1 MQWLQTKGPSYEDL
15 KVHLTFFH
23 PDDSDSSFLGSLLQC
38 APFLGGFGRPFL
50 FSFKSQNSCT
60 NKPENSAISASFNK
74 RNQKKKISS
83 LGLLFLG
90 INWIKLVQNCSLSI
104 STLVSVG
111 LSRMIGLQDLDDTR
125 ISQCGGIT
133 QVLSAE
139 ESLEHRGNP
148 VLTKRKIEEDMGMD
162 IDFYFEI

>member
-1 MQWLQTKGPSYEDL
+1 MQWLQTKGPFYDDL

-38 APFLGGFGRPFL
+38 APFLGGFGRPFQTRKFCHFCQL
-50 FSFKSQNSCT
+50 QQE
-60 NKPENSAISASFNK
+60 KP
-74 RNQKKKISS
+74 KKKISG
-83 LGLLFLG
+83 LGVLFLG
-90 INWIKLVQNCSLSI
+90 INWIKLVQNCSLS
-104 STLVSVG
+104 TLVSVG
-111 LSRMIGLQDLDDTR
+111 LSRMIGLQDFDDTR

-139 ESLEHRGNP
+139 KSLEHSGNP

>member
-1 MQWLQTKGPSYEDL
+1 MASNKRTILWGFESASNLFPSRRFGFVISRLSSSNAPLFWAVLEGR
-15 KVHLTFFH
+15 FFLVSN
-23 PDDSDSSFLGSLLQC
+23 PKTVAPTNQKIL
-38 APFLGGFGRPFL
+38 PFLP
-50 FSFKSQNSCT
+50 
-60 NKPENSAISASFNK
+60 ASTRETK
-74 RNQKKKISS
+74 KKKISS

>member
-1 MQWLQTKGPSYEDL
+1 MRP
-15 KVHLTFFH
+15 FFGRKEGRFK
-23 PDDSDSSFLGSLLQC
+23 PEIL
-38 APFLGGFGRPFL
+38 PFLP
-50 FSFKSQNSCT
+50 
-60 NKPENSAISASFNK
+60 ASTRETK
-74 RNQKKKISS
+74 KKKISS

-90 INWIKLVQNCSLSI
+90 INWMKVVQNCSL

-139 ESLEHRGNP
+139 KSLEHSGNP
-148 VLTKRKIEEDMGMD
+148 VLTTRKIEEDMGMD
-162 IDFYFEI
+162 IDF

>member
-1 MQWLQTKGPSYEDL
+1 M
-15 KVHLTFFH
+15 
-23 PDDSDSSFLGSLLQC
+23 
-38 APFLGGFGRPFL
+38 
-50 FSFKSQNSCT
+50 
-60 NKPENSAISASFNK
+60 
-74 RNQKKKISS
+74 
-83 LGLLFLG
+83 
-90 INWIKLVQNCSLSI
+90 QNCSLSI